1 MEKPPTT
8 CPVEVAVKLIGGKW
22 KIVILYQLAY
32 HGPKRFNE
40 LRRIFPEVTQ
50 RMLTLQLRELEEDGI
65 IVRKVY
71 HEVPPKVEYYL
82 SELGSS
88 ILPVLL
94 QLQDWGLYYMEQK
107 KTEPSPPQDMPST

>member
-82 SELGSS
+82 SELGNS

-107 KTEPSPPQDMPST
+107 KSHPSPPQDMPST

>member
-82 SELGSS
+82 SELGTS

-107 KTEPSPPQDMPST
+107 KTEPSPSQDMPST